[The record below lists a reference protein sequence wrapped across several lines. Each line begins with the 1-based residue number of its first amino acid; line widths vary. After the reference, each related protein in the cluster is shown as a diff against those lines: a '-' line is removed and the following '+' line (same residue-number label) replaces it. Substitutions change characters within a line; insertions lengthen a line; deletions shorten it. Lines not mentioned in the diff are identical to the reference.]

1 MAKLAAVA
9 LDNTNFS
16 FDKKYDYILPD
27 SMQLSA
33 FNGCRVLVPFGRGN
47 TKRQGVILELHDG
60 DATGK
65 KEISALLDTK
75 RYLNDEMLQMIS
87 FLKERYF
94 CTYFDALK
102 AVLPKGINYHTDA
115 VYFALKEKQ
124 SEIDILSS
132 EETRVYLYLLK
143 KEVPQSE
150 KALLKAFSLT
160 ADNTIL
166 PSLLKKGFI
175 LKDNRADRNVSD
187 ATQKMLKFLLCD
199 EEYDVLR
206 PRLTKKQQLAGDL
219 LRDTGSASLK
229 ELLYFCSVTKVVAD
243 GLVKKGVAAYYD
255 QEVYRTF
262 QSTDEP
268 LKNAP
273 ILLSDMQQKAYD
285 TVLSNHGKKAQ
296 CALLFGVTGSGKTQV
311 YLKLIDTTLARGKSV
326 IVMVPEISLTA
337 QTLSIF
343 RKRYG
348 NDVAIFHSRLS
359 VSQRMEEWK
368 RVNNNEAKIVVGTR
382 SAVFAPFEN
391 LGLIIIDEEQE
402 HTYKSEM
409 SPRYS
414 AIEAAKFRCAYHK
427 ATLVLASA
435 TPRVEDF
442 TKAKNGTYV
451 FAEIPERYGSADL
464 PAVTM
469 VDMRDEKDEFGEQ
482 RIISRPL
489 REQLMKNHEKGEQSI
504 LLLNRR
510 GFHTFVSCRACGEVL
525 TCPNCSVSMTYH
537 RANRRLM
544 CHFCGYTASTDIACP
559 HCHERDF
566 TLSGYGTQKI
576 EDELQKAVPNMRI
589 LRMDADTTMTKLSHE
604 QMLSAFAAGEYDVLI
619 GTQMV
624 AKGFDFPNVTL
635 AAVVNADQTLY
646 NYDYRCSEN
655 TFDLVTQVVGRSGR
669 GDKKGIAI
677 IQTST
682 PQNPILRLA
691 AQQDYLS
698 FYETENQIR
707 ELMIYPPYC
716 DLCLLACISVR
727 EATAAAAAI
736 ACFKKI
742 KALNQGVYKD
752 LKIII
757 LGPSP
762 AALAKANNKY
772 RYRLIIKCK
781 NSPRFRAMIREVL
794 AEIQKNKE
802 FKNTTVIADI
812 NPVDMM

>member
-9 LDNTNFS
+9 LDNTHFS

-27 SMQLSA
+27 TMVSSA
-33 FNGCRVLVPFGRGN
+33 FCGCRVLVPFGRGN
-47 TKRQGVILELHDG
+47 AKRQGVILELHEG
-60 DATGK
+60 DAAGK
-65 KEISALLDTK
+65 KEIAALLDTK
-75 RYLNDEMLQMIS
+75 RYLSDEMVEMIS

-102 AVLPKGINYHTDA
+102 AVLPKGINYRTDA
-115 VYFALKEKQ
+115 VYFAVKEK
-124 SEIDILSS
+124 L
-132 EETRVYLYLLK
+132 EEAEALTGDEKTLYLYLLK
-143 KEVPQSE
+143 KEIPQSE
-150 KALLKAFSLT
+150 KALFKTFSLT
-160 ADNTIL
+160 ADNNIL
-166 PSLLKKGFI
+166 PSLLKKGFV
-175 LKDNRADRNVSD
+175 LKDNRADRNMSD
-187 ATQKMLKFLLCD
+187 ATQKMLKFLLSE
-199 EEYDVLR
+199 EEYAAMR
-206 PRLTKKQQLAGDL
+206 PHLTKKQQLAADL
-219 LRDTGSASLK
+219 LADTGSASLK
-229 ELLYFCSVTKVVAD
+229 ELLYFCAVTKVVAD
-243 GLVKKGVAAYYD
+243 ALVKKGVAAYYD
-255 QEVYRTF
+255 QEIYRTF
-262 QSTDEP
+262 HNSRE
-268 LKNAP
+268 
-273 ILLSDMQQKAYD
+273 ILDNKEIVLNDAQQKAYN
-285 TVLSNHGKKAQ
+285 TILKEHGKKAQ

-311 YLKLIDTTLARGKSV
+311 YLKLIDDTLAHGKSV
-326 IVMVPEISLTA
+326 IVMVPEISLTT

-348 NDVAIFHSRLS
+348 DDVAIFHSRLS

-368 RVNNNEAKIVVGTR
+368 RVNDKKAKIVVGTR

-391 LGLIIIDEEQE
+391 LGLIITDEEQE

-409 SPRYS
+409 SPRYN

-427 ATLVLASA
+427 ATLILASA
-435 TPRVEDF
+435 TPLVEDYA
-442 TKAKNGTYV
+442 KAKNGTYLL
-451 FAEIPERYGSADL
+451 AEIPERYGSADL
-464 PAVTM
+464 PTVTV
-469 VDMRDEKDEFGEQ
+469 VDMRDEKDENGEQ
-482 RIISRPL
+482 RIISTRL
-489 REQLMKNHEKGEQSI
+489 REQLIKNRDAGEQSI

-510 GFHTFVSCRACGEVL
+510 GFHTFVSCRSCGEVL
-525 TCPNCSVSMTYH
+525 TCPHCSVSMTYH

-544 CHFCGYTASTDIACP
+544 CHFCGYTASTDTDCP

-576 EDELQKAVPNMRI
+576 EEELQKAVPDIRI

-604 QMLSAFAAGEYDVLI
+604 QMLGAFAAGEYDVLI

-669 GDKKGIAI
+669 GEKKGVAL

-682 PQNPILRLA
+682 PDNPILRLA
-691 AQQDYLS
+691 AKQDYLS

-716 DLCLLACISVR
+716 DLCLLACISAK
-727 EATAAAAAI
+727 EANAAGTAVK
-736 ACFKKI
+736 CFQTL
-742 KALNQGVYKD
+742 KALNQGEYKD
-752 LKIII
+752 IKIMI

-762 AALAKANNKY
+762 ASLAKANNKY

-781 NSPRFRAMIREVL
+781 NSPRFRSMIRAVL
-794 AEIQKNKE
+794 AEIQNHKE
-802 FKNTTVIADI
+802 YKNTTVIADI
-812 NPVDMM
+812 NPVDIM